1 MNNNK
6 ENNNG
11 MDRADSLDLGS
22 DIRRPAETSPTSL
35 GVETRHRQMKN
46 RLNSKLEYYYGFGM
60 GRYGEVLDELRIHG
74 AVNSCRTS
82 SIPLAE
88 FWQPDN
94 LERISEKLRPFL
106 KGFNAER
113 ALKFFEFPTD
123 PVADGKC
130 LGRASMTDLK
140 LMDGDWQ
147 IAIEAKYTEYSRM
160 PNETVSEWFHKNADA
175 GFFLRRR
182 VGRVWLDYIREAKCT
197 DIRTGQALYTEIGDV
212 CYQFLH
218 RTASACYKTNGAD
231 GHKPVLIYQLFFN
244 ANDPTSRE
252 DRLVFERE
260 LRKWARLLKLRN
272 MKFLIMSVPII
283 NADEVVSRYA
293 GSHAEIFKEME
304 MNTIYKFDFDG
315 IRIEDVDL
323 TKEVS

>member
-1 MNNNK
+1 MEK
-6 ENNNG
+6 CKKQE
-11 MDRADSLDLGS
+11 
-22 DIRRPAETSPTSL
+22 
-35 GVETRHRQMKN
+35 RQMKN
-46 RLNSKLEYYYGFGM
+46 RLNSELEYYYGFGM
-60 GRYGEVLDELRIHG
+60 GRYSEVLEELSVHG
-74 AVNSCRTS
+74 GVNSCRTS

-94 LERISEKLRPFL
+94 LERISEKLKMFL

-123 PVADGKC
+123 PIVDGK
-130 LGRASMTDLK
+130 RISHPSMTDLM

-160 PNETVSEWFHKNADA
+160 ANETVSEWLHKNEDA

-182 VGRVWLDYIREAKCT
+182 VGRVWLEYIREAKCT
-197 DIRTGQALYTEIGDV
+197 GLRSNQALYTEIGDV

-218 RTASACYKTNGAD
+218 RAASACCKTNGTE
-231 GHKPVLIYQLFFN
+231 GRKPALVYQLFFN

-252 DRLVFERE
+252 DRIVFERE
-260 LRKWARLLKLRN
+260 LHKWARLLKLQN

-304 MNTIYKFDFDG
+304 LNTIYKFDFDA
-315 IRIEDVDL
+315 IKIE
-323 TKEVS
+323 EVI